1 MQYRALGDREVSV
14 VGFGG
19 WPMGAQK
26 YGAVVDDESIGA
38 IHAALDAGVNL
49 FDTAAGYGMGHS
61 EQVLARALTGRRDQI
76 VIATKFGIRW
86 HEGQGKYYRD
96 SRRAS
101 VREDCEASLRDLDT
115 DYIDIYIHH
124 WPDYETP
131 VEETADVMRELV
143 DEGKVRQLGVSNL
156 PLDRLEAFVAAAP
169 IATDQIGYHQLDR
182 RREADIIPYC
192 REHGIEIMAY
202 GSLAHGLLTGAFTAD
217 TMFDDDDWR
226 RPKGRKGGLAF
237 GLPLFAPDHF
247 SKNVAAVARLEPLA
261 AQASVTLPQLA
272 VNWVLREPAVST
284 ALVGF
289 RSASEVASAVEAAD
303 AQIPDDIA
311 REVDAITR
319 AAYERMLPEAK
330 SPDDFGPIN
339 RSDAPGVA

>member
-1 MQYRALGDREVSV
+1 MSV

-19 WPMGAQK
+19 WPMGAHG
-26 YGAVVDDESIGA
+26 YGAVADNESIEA

-61 EQVLARALTGRRDQI
+61 EQVLARAVTGRRDQI

-86 HEGQGKYYRD
+86 NEQARRFYRD
-96 SRRAS
+96 SCRAS
-101 VREDCEASLRDLDT
+101 VREDCEASLRALDT

-131 VEETADVMRELV
+131 VEETATEMRALV

-156 PLDRLEAFVAAAP
+156 PPERLEAFVAAVP
-169 IATDQIGYHQLDR
+169 IATDQIGYNLLDR

-192 REHGIEIMAY
+192 REHGIGIMAY
-202 GSLAHGLLTGAFTAD
+202 GSLAHGILTGAFSAD
-217 TMFDDDDWR
+217 ISFDEDDWR
-226 RPKGRKGGLAF
+226 RARGGSAF
-237 GLPLFAPDHF
+237 GLPLFARDHL
-247 SKNVAAVARLEPLA
+247 SENVAAVERLRPLA
-261 AQASVTLPQLA
+261 ARAGVTLPQLA

-289 RSASEVASAVEAAD
+289 RSASEVASAVESAD
-303 AQIPDDIA
+303 AEIPDDIA
-311 REVDAITR
+311 RELNSITR
-319 AAYERMLPEAK
+319 AAYERMLPEAE
-330 SPDDFGPIN
+330 SLDEFGPIG
-339 RSDAPGVA
+339 RSEALGAA